1 MDIQKVKE
9 IIDNFKDS
17 NNKDIISALDF
28 LSKEH
33 ESVKQTI
40 LKLTYYFDEVEKSYN
55 KLLEEYKNRT
65 KNNG

>member
-1 MDIQKVKE
+1 MDKQKLKE
-9 IIDNFKDS
+9 VIENFKDS
-17 NNKDIISALDF
+17 SNKDIVSALDF

-55 KLLEEYKNRT
+55 KLLEEYQKR
-65 KNNG
+65 NNK